1 MSSTAADPVLP
12 PPVLTEVADGVFA
25 YVQPDGTWWVNNTGL
40 LVGAR
45 GAAVVDTCS
54 TEKRTRAFRDAV
66 AAVTDQPVRTL
77 VNTHHHG
84 DHTHGN
90 WLFGGRHRGRARG
103 HPRRRA
109 RRRGAGD
116 QPFWTPFDVG
126 EVVLEPPFLTYT
138 EGVTLWV
145 DDRRCEVTHVGTP
158 AHTTNDSVVWL
169 PEQRTLF
176 AGDLLFAGGTPFLV
190 MGSLAG
196 AIEVLEQVVAPLG
209 AQTIVPGHG
218 RLSGPELVDDVLGY
232 LRWLDGVARD
242 SHAAGGGTPGGRPQ
256 HRPGPV
262 RRVVRRRA
270 HRGQPAPR
278 ARRAVRWRARLRDRR
293 PGRPGRHGHL
303 QRRPAPHLHRLTR
316 ATVPGPPGPGPSPAG
331 TGAGPS
337 ERSRP
342 MRDAVIVEAV
352 RTPVGKRNGGLSGVH
367 PVSLSAHVLRELV
380 SRTGVDPALVDDVVW
395 GCVSQIG
402 EQTYDVARNA
412 VLSAGWPESVPGT
425 TVDRQCGSSQQ
436 AVHFA
441 AAGLVAGHYDV
452 VVAGEWSR

>member
-90 WLFGGRHRGRARG
+90 WLFGGATVVGHEATRAG
-103 HPRRRA
+103 VLAAGVP
-109 RRRGAGD
+109 GD

-209 AQTIVPGHG
+209 AETIVPGHG
-218 RLSGPELVDDVLGY
+218 PVSGPELVDDVLGY

-242 SHAAGGGTPGGRPQ
+242 SHAAGVAPLEAARSIDLGRYAEWSDAERIVGNLHRAHAELSGGDRGCEIDVRAALADMVTYNGGRP
-256 HRPGPV
+256 
-262 RRVVRRRA
+262 
-270 HRGQPAPR
+270 
-278 ARRAVRWRARLRDRR
+278 
-293 PGRPGRHGHL
+293 
-303 QRRPAPHLHRLTR
+303 LTCI
-316 ATVPGPPGPGPSPAG
+316 A
-331 TGAGPS
+331 
-337 ERSRP
+337 
-342 MRDAVIVEAV
+342 
-352 RTPVGKRNGGLSGVH
+352 
-367 PVSLSAHVLRELV
+367 
-380 SRTGVDPALVDDVVW
+380 
-395 GCVSQIG
+395 
-402 EQTYDVARNA
+402 
-412 VLSAGWPESVPGT
+412 
-425 TVDRQCGSSQQ
+425 
-436 AVHFA
+436 
-441 AAGLVAGHYDV
+441 
-452 VVAGEWSR
+452 